1 MDDILKKYSLISHL
15 NVSRETCLDFETF
28 ITMILERNKSIN
40 IISEENA
47 NIETIRERHVI
58 DTAQIIDLIEL
69 NYKMSHDLGAGGGFP
84 GIVIAIML
92 KNMGIKIKMKL
103 YEKSYHKSNFLK
115 EVSKKLNLNTEI
127 EQKNIFQDQKLESG
141 TIMCRAF
148 KPLPVVLELVS
159 KNFSTYRNIILFM
172 GKTGKNV
179 LEESLEMWDF
189 SYEKRESITNKD
201 SFLLNI
207 KNIKRKF

>member
-1 MDDILKKYSLISHL
+1 MDNILKKYSLISHL

-179 LEESLEMWDF
+179 LEETLEMWDF

>member
-1 MDDILKKYSLISHL
+1 MDNILKKYSLISHL

-69 NYKMSHDLGAGGGFP
+69 NYKISHDLGAGGGFP

-179 LEESLEMWDF
+179 LEETLEMWDF

>member
-1 MDDILKKYSLISHL
+1 MDNILKKYSLISHL